1 MYVEYPLN
9 VNKISTKSQHS
20 IYTKL
25 DKGLQRQTQFDL
37 NILNLHLLTI
47 KFIFRLASH
56 GVVIIQPWALLSN
69 PTENY
74 HAEWLLNVIKWVK
87 AHMQKYL
94 HTAGL
99 NLGLELDFD
108 NVLIMGHSSG
118 AHVVVEFL
126 KHYCENI
133 RGQIWT
139 TTGMRGETKP

>member
-1 MYVEYPLN
+1 M
-9 VNKISTKSQHS
+9 
-20 IYTKL
+20 
-25 DKGLQRQTQFDL
+25 F
-37 NILNLHLLTI
+37 LLTLE
-47 KFIFRLASH
+47 FIFRLASH

-74 HAEWLLNVIKWVK
+74 HAEWLLNVIEWVK

-133 RGQIWT
+133 KGQILFSPVDGVDPFGLIQEFAIT
-139 TTGMRGETKP
+139 PGQVN